1 MRNTKLDDYRKVT
14 GGPVIPVC
22 PLAALPTGEA
32 VRTHPVTV
40 ENGMI
45 HVHRPAAEEG
55 TAV

>member
-1 MRNTKLDDYRKVT
+1 M
-14 GGPVIPVC
+14 IPVC

-32 VRTHPVTV
+32 VRTHPATV